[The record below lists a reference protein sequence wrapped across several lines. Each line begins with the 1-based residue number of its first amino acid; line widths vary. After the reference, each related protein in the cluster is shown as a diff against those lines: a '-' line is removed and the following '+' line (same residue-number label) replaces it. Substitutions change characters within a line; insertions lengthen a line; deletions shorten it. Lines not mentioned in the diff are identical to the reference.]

1 MTSYEAPAKLNLSLL
16 VSSPRPDG
24 YHPLESLVQT
34 IEWCDLLKV
43 DPGEEGVDSFESDIE
58 DNLVERALAE
68 LRKTAGVPPLALELI
83 KDIPVAAG
91 LGGGSSDAAAALL
104 AGSDFGDAER
114 AELPDVA
121 HRVGADVTLF
131 LTGGTLMMRG
141 VGYDIENIRSLDDF
155 AVAVVIPDFG
165 LGTKDVYQRWDT
177 LEGPEGA
184 PVPDER
190 LPPSLRGGMPM
201 RNDLLPAAVDI
212 EPRLGDFMSDVSA
225 AWGTTV
231 CLTGSGSACFGY
243 FASLDEAAD
252 AATAVSD
259 LAREARGVALRPTG
273 VTRVDDRVDGDTR

>member
-1 MTSYEAPAKLNLSLL
+1 MTTYEAPAKLNLSLL
-16 VSSPRPDG
+16 VSPPRPDG

-43 DPGEEGVDSFESDIE
+43 DLGEEGVDTFESDIE

-68 LRKTAGVPPLALELI
+68 LRKTAGIHPLALELM
-83 KDIPVAAG
+83 KEIPVAAG

-104 AGSDFGDAER
+104 AGSDFGDVGR
-114 AELPDVA
+114 ADLPDVA

-141 VGYDIENIRSLDDF
+141 VGYDVESVRSLEDF
-155 AVAVVIPDFG
+155 AVAVVVPDFG
-165 LGTKDVYQRWDT
+165 LVTKDVYQRWDA

-201 RNDLLPAAVDI
+201 RNDLLPAAVDL
-212 EPRLGDFMSDVSA
+212 EPRLGDFMADVSSV
-225 AWGTTV
+225 WGTTV

-243 FASLDEAAD
+243 FATLDEAAD
-252 AATAVSD
+252 AATAV
-259 LAREARGVALRPTG
+259 AGVVREARGVTLRDHG
-273 VTRVDDRVDGDTR
+273 VARVDDSPD

>member
-1 MTSYEAPAKLNLSLL
+1 MTTYEAPAKLNLSLL
-16 VSSPRPDG
+16 VSPPRPDG

-43 DPGEEGVDSFESDIE
+43 APGEEGVDTFAPDIE
-58 DNLVERALAE
+58 DNLVELALAE
-68 LRKTAGVPPLALELI
+68 LRKTAGVPPLALELV

-104 AGSDFGDAER
+104 AGADFGDMAR
-114 AELPDVA
+114 ADLPETA

-141 VGYDIENIRSLDDF
+141 VGYDIESVRHHDDF
-155 AVAVVIPDFG
+155 AVAVVVPDFG
-165 LGTKDVYQRWDT
+165 LGTKDVYQRWDA
-177 LEGPEGA
+177 LEGPQGA
-184 PVPDER
+184 PVPDDR

-201 RNDLLPAAVDI
+201 RNDLLPAAVDLD
-212 EPRLGDFMSDVSA
+212 PRLGDFMSDISTV
-225 AWGTTV
+225 WGTTV

-243 FASLDEAAD
+243 FATRDEAAD

-259 LAREARGVALRPTG
+259 LAREARGVALRDHG
-273 VTRVDDRVDGDTR
+273 VRRREDLLDD